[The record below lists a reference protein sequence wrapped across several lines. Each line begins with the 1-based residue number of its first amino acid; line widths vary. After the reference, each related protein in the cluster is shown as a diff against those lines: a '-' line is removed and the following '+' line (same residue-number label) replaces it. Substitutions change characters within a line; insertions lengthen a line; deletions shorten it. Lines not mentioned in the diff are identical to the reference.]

1 MDRSV
6 QANGQKSPESFLDQ
20 YVGTKETTPTEKE
33 TIIKEW
39 ILRGIL
45 ERQDYSIVGRLDQKL
60 LMDKADLLMP
70 QSLTTT

>member
-6 QANGQKSPESFLDQ
+6 RKSGQKLPELFLDR

-45 ERQDYSIVGRLDQKL
+45 ERQDYSIVGKLDQKL

-70 QSLTTT
+70 QSPTTT